1 MAKNINQTEVSAQL
15 KMEKKLRKR
24 LQEAREVQAEALER
38 FKRAEAR
45 LEKRIAQTQNLEA
58 RLAYVQQQL
67 GILQTPQVSTDQI
80 AQTIPIP
87 NDEDTQTAEPQ
98 PETMQTLTAE
108 DRIFLPGLPPAE
120 AAMMEWLA
128 NPLPA
133 EVELELSG
141 IFAIEQNA
149 SAETVEASEAD
160 EPASEDV
167 GIHEENS
174 PSITAI
180 VSPDEANGLAKI
192 ARAVAETA
200 ENAARL
206 AIERAV
212 VVAARLEQMGSG
224 RHLIQELEQTQSE
237 ADRASAIA
245 QQTQLAAEDAE
256 HLAAE
261 TAMQASA
268 IPDTETPL
276 SASEEAIQEEVAEE
290 LVLATLEEMT
300 VEETIREEMMLE
312 EQAATVSHEGA
323 IQEEVAEESVL
334 ATLEEMAVE
343 EMIREEMALEEQ
355 EVIANMEE
363 MTLETAPVEEDLQE
377 IHLPLPEQAE
387 EIEDIEE
394 EEAMVEAITAKLIAD
409 AVAAAAAEAEAL
421 AEASSARTREARR
434 LAVEADRALDNV
446 YAAFLDGSMPE
457 DEAQTRLLR
466 AEREATRAH
475 AMLAD
480 AEAAEEEAINAARNA
495 EADAE
500 VAESMAFA
508 SNDIAEHHFDANIVA
523 VLTDE
528 NELSDNSDRPDIEDI
543 ADNAG
548 NVDNAHNT
556 NTVSDVDTV
565 INENNA
571 DATVKMR
578 KMYPRQPM

>member
-290 LVLATLEEMT
+290 LVLATLEEM
-300 VEETIREEMMLE
+300 
-312 EQAATVSHEGA
+312 
-323 IQEEVAEESVL
+323 
-334 ATLEEMAVE
+334 AVE

-528 NELSDNSDRPDIEDI
+528 NELSDNSDRPDIEDV

>member
-58 RLAYVQQQL
+58 RLAHVQQQL

-80 AQTIPIP
+80 AQTLPIP

-108 DRIFLPGLPPAE
+108 DRIFLPALPPAE

-141 IFAIEQNA
+141 IFAMEQNV

-167 GIHEENS
+167 GIHDENS
-174 PSITAI
+174 PSSTAI

-245 QQTQLAAEDAE
+245 QQTQRAAEDAE

-276 SASEEAIQEEVAEE
+276 SASEEVIQEEVAEE
-290 LVLATLEEMT
+290 LA
-300 VEETIREEMMLE
+300 
-312 EQAATVSHEGA
+312 
-323 IQEEVAEESVL
+323 L
-334 ATLEEMAVE
+334 ATLEEMALEEIVLE
-343 EMIREEMALEEQ
+343 EMIREEMVLEEQEVSANMEEMTLEEQEIIADVEEMALEEQ
-355 EVIANMEE
+355 EVIANVEE
-363 MTLETAPVEEDLQE
+363 MTLETAPVEENLQE
-377 IHLPLPEQAE
+377 IHLPLPEQVE
-387 EIEDIEE
+387 GIEDIEE

-421 AEASSARTREARR
+421 AEASSSRTREARR

-457 DEAQTRLLR
+457 DEAQTRLMQ

-508 SNDIAEHHFDANIVA
+508 SNDIAEHHFDANIVPA
-523 VLTDE
+523 LTDE

-543 ADNAG
+543 AGNAG

-565 INENNA
+565 INENNT